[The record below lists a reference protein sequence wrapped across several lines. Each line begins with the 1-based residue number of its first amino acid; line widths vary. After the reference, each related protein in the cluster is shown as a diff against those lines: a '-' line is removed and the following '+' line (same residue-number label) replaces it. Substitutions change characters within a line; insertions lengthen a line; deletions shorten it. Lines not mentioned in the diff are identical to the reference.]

1 MHIRN
6 AETGDFFITHL
17 EIFSAFQIIHLLYII
32 QTINQSNSMQMN
44 KTSTKNKST
53 IKYMKRAPFAML
65 MLMTVVL
72 GVATFVEDEC
82 GTAFAGRYIYGSAWF
97 TVLWTVIS
105 LSAIGLLAKTKI
117 WKRKAVMMIHAS
129 FILILVGALTTS
141 LTAEKGMLHLREGET
156 VDRYLSEERI
166 LEQLPFSIR
175 LDKYETEF
183 HPGTDTPADYVSE
196 IAVSYDGGK
205 SFEEYRISMNKIFNR
220 NGVRLYQSSYD
231 DDGRGSYL
239 SVNIDRW
246 GVPITY
252 AGYVLLFVSMI
263 FMLMEKNGTFRR
275 LIRGEKVAGI
285 AVALLLFLINI
296 QTTEASEKRM
306 RGAVTEEQAE
316 AFGKLQVMYNGRI
329 CPVQTLALDF
339 TRKLTGDNSYRSFTA
354 EQVFL
359 SFIFYPEVW
368 IREKLIEVD
377 DSKLRNKYHLP
388 ERASM
393 LDFFPEG
400 RYIFANTS
408 APSKAVME
416 MDEKISLIVMAQEG
430 HLLQM
435 FPIRDGGR
443 ILWTSPC
450 IATEDSIADRN
461 TAYGT
466 EILRKIDTDLH
477 SNDGKDYDKII
488 KELSDFQRKNGGK
501 TFLPERK
508 VNAEIL
514 LNHLHTTGWMFKL
527 FLTMG
532 ILLIPAMKLKEKH
545 PKALKILHKCFL
557 TIIVVCASLLTA
569 VLSLRWY
576 VGGHFPMSNGYETM
590 QTLALMIMLGTLV
603 IGRKHVLFASLGMLT
618 AGFALLVS
626 SLSEM
631 NPQITHL
638 MPVLSSPLLSIH
650 VSSIMA
656 SYAMLSLTFFIA
668 VGALARPS
676 ATEESMRLIYLI
688 LYPAL
693 TLLTIG
699 IFVGA
704 VWANVSWGT
713 YWSWDPKEVWALI
726 TMLIYS
732 MPLHRQSLPFFRK
745 RKCFLI
751 YIAGAFATV
760 LMTYFGVNYILGG
773 MHSYANQ

>member
-1 MHIRN
+1 
-6 AETGDFFITHL
+6 
-17 EIFSAFQIIHLLYII
+17 
-32 QTINQSNSMQMN
+32 
-44 KTSTKNKST
+44 
-53 IKYMKRAPFAML
+53 MKRAPFALL

-82 GTAFAGRYIYGSAWF
+82 GTAFAGRYIYDSAWF

-105 LSAIGLLAKTKI
+105 LSAIGLLAKAKI

-141 LTAEKGMLHLREGET
+141 LTAKKGMLHLREGET
-156 VDRYLSEERI
+156 VDRYLSEERM

-231 DDGRGSYL
+231 DDGKGSYL

-246 GVPITY
+246 GIPITY

-285 AVALLLFLINI
+285 AVALLLLLINI

-377 DSKLRNKYHLP
+377 DSKLCNKYHLP

-400 RYIFANTS
+400 RYIFANTP

-435 FPIRDGGR
+435 FPIRDGVR

-450 IATEDSIADRN
+450 IATEDSVADRN
-461 TAYGT
+461 TAYGA

-488 KELSDFQRKNGGK
+488 KELSDFQRKNGGE

-527 FLTMG
+527 LLTMG
-532 ILLIPAMKLKEKH
+532 IILIPAMKLKEKH
-545 PKALKILHKCFL
+545 PKTLKILHKCFL
-557 TIIVVCASLLTA
+557 TIIVICASLLTA

-590 QTLALMIMLGTLV
+590 QTLALMIMLGTLA
-603 IGRKHVLFASLGMLT
+603 IGRKHMLFASLGMLT